1 MRVVAVLSCAVV
13 PVVLV
18 ASCTS
23 PSARDGNASK
33 SEANPASA
41 REQAGPSGPARR
53 AKSDAEMVE
62 RLKGLGYVGDDR
74 ATVIDRKPVAG
85 AQAELVAADKPAS
98 LRFGDSAT
106 PRALAPIFPG
116 TIYDASV
123 PTPDSALRQPLGT
136 FTAHHAEIL
145 AYIKSLER
153 PGSRLRWTKTG
164 VTHEGRELGY
174 AVIASKENMAR
185 LDSIRAGIAKLA
197 DPRTTNDAEAEQLAK
212 DTPAIAWL
220 SYSIHGDEMSGSDAS
235 VAVAYHLV
243 AGTSTDV
250 TDLLKDVVV
259 VIDPSQNPDG
269 RERILSMLEQSAGY
283 VPNLDS
289 DSMSRGRWPHGRGN
303 HYLFDMNRDWIWGTQ
318 PETRARWSAIQSFH
332 PQLLVDAHEMGS
344 NDTFLFY
351 PATDPFTPWF
361 PAQTLKWWQ
370 RFGNDQAAAFDA
382 HGWSYYTREWA
393 DSWYPG
399 YTDSWAT
406 FTGAV
411 GILYEQARYHGQAV
425 RRPSGEIATYRDAV
439 ARQAT
444 GSLANVT
451 TLAKNRVEIL
461 RDYYA
466 AKKLNVAAETPGN
479 DRMFVLARGKHPERE
494 AAFVRM
500 LAAQG
505 IEVFEAEQEF
515 TGKDVETTL
524 AGKLTERKFAVG
536 TILVP
541 ARQPLAPMVKAFFAF
556 DPRYDKAS
564 LERERKELERK
575 QRSKAY
581 DVTGWSP
588 AHAWDLDAVWCAAAD
603 VARTRVTELDPVPSG
618 IVPLDDA
625 KAPVYA
631 WAVDGKS
638 DGAVV
643 FAARAMELGVAVNA
657 SDEPFTARGRT
668 FTRGSL
674 LVRRVENAEG
684 VAEKVAAAAVNSGV
698 RAVALGTA
706 RSPDDTPD
714 LGGQHFDLL
723 ARPRVGLL
731 TNSPISTSDFGATW
745 HLLDH
750 ELGVPTTLVDAQGL
764 GGYDLRRY
772 NVLVIPEGG
781 LGEVLRENADAL
793 MTWVKSGGTLIASG
807 SSAAQLCDASLKL
820 TTTRLR
826 PDALDKLDE
835 YALSVQ
841 RERAAGKTV
850 IDEGLLWDGK
860 PAAKSGDDAK
870 SGAEGGG
877 DAPAKDTAK
886 KSDVAPGAESLA
898 GKEEKKRRDD
908 WLSTFSPQGV
918 ILRGE
923 VNPDAWLTFGCD
935 DELSVYF
942 AGSDVFLAQRPARTA
957 VRLAASERVR
967 LSGLLWPEA
976 RERIADSAYAVVERK
991 GAGQIVL
998 FASPPD
1004 FRNWFRG
1011 TMRLLSNAIVYGP
1024 GLGSNQ
1030 PNPW

>member
-1 MRVVAVLSCAVV
+1 MRSLVFAAPFVFVLG
-13 PVVLV
+13 
-18 ASCTS
+18 CTS
-23 PSARDGNASK
+23 PSARDGSASER
-33 SEANPASA
+33 EANSSSA
-41 REQAGPSGPARR
+41 QGHAGPSGPKR
-53 AKSDAEMVE
+53 AAKPDEEAMA
-62 RLKGLGYVGDDR
+62 RLKSLGYVADDR
-74 ATVIDRKPVAG
+74 SAAIDRKPVAG
-85 AQAELVAADKPAS
+85 AEVEVVAADKPAS

-106 PRALAPIFPG
+106 PRELAPIFPG
-116 TIYDASV
+116 TTYDPSV

-145 AYIKSLER
+145 AYVKSLER

-174 AVIASKENMAR
+174 AVIASKENLAR
-185 LDSIRAGIAKLA
+185 LDAIRVAIAKLA
-197 DPRTTNDAEAEQLAK
+197 DPRTTNDEEADRIAK
-212 DTPAIAWL
+212 DLPAIAWL

-235 VAVAYHLV
+235 MAVAYHLV
-243 AGTSTDV
+243 AGTSADV

-332 PQLLVDAHEMGS
+332 PQLLVDAHEMGAS
-344 NDTFLFY
+344 DTFLFY
-351 PATDPFTPWF
+351 PATDPLTPFF
-361 PAQTLKWWQ
+361 PAQTTKWWP

-382 HGWSYYTREWA
+382 RGWSYYTREWA

-406 FTGAV
+406 FSGAV

-444 GSLANVT
+444 GSLANVA
-451 TLAKNRVEIL
+451 TLAKHKVEIL

-466 AKKLNVAAETPGN
+466 AKKANVAADTAGN

-494 AAFVRM
+494 AAFVAM

-505 IEVFEAEQEF
+505 IEVFETKDAF
-515 TGKDVETTL
+515 TAKDVETTL
-524 AGKLTERKFAVG
+524 AGRVGERAFPKGSIV
-536 TILVP
+536 VP
-541 ARQPLAPMVKAFFAF
+541 ARQPLAPMVKAFLAF

-588 AHAWDLDAVWCAAAD
+588 AHAWDLDAVWCSAAD
-603 VARTRVTELDPVPSG
+603 VATTRVTAIGGDAPGV
-618 IVPLDDA
+618 VALDDA

-631 WAVDGKS
+631 WAVDGRS

-643 FAARAMELGVAVNA
+643 FAARAMELGLAVNA
-657 SDEPFTARGRT
+657 SDEPFTARGRA
-668 FTRGSL
+668 FPRGSL
-674 LVRRVENAEG
+674 LVRRVENDAG
-684 VAEKVAAAAVNSGV
+684 AAEKVLAAAVGAGV
-698 RAVALGTA
+698 RAFALGTA

-723 ARPRVGLL
+723 ARPRVGIL
-731 TNSPISTSDFGATW
+731 TNAPISSSDFGATW
-745 HLLDH
+745 HLVDH
-750 ELGVPTTLVDAQGL
+750 ELGLTATLVDAQEL

-781 LGEVLRENADAL
+781 AGELLEKSGDEL

-807 SSAAQLCDASLKL
+807 SSAAALCDASRKL

-835 YALSVQ
+835 YALAVK
-841 RERAAGKTV
+841 REREAGKTT

-860 PAAKSGDDAK
+860 SSKKDDGAKDEAKPSGDAKSDDAK
-870 SGAEGGG
+870 SKPAG
-877 DAPAKDTAK
+877 DADLAAKED
-886 KSDVAPGAESLA
+886 
-898 GKEEKKRRDD
+898 KKRRDA
-908 WLSTFSPQGV
+908 WMATFSPQGV

-935 DELSVYF
+935 DELPVYF
-942 AGSDVFLAQRPARTA
+942 AGSDAFLAERPARTA

-976 RERIADSAYAVVERK
+976 RERVADSAYAVVERK

-1011 TMRLLSNAIVYGP
+1011 TMRLLANAIVYGP
-1024 GLGSNQ
+1024 GLGASQ
-1030 PNPW
+1030 PRGW